1 MNSNLEAAASAA
13 ENATGV
19 DFAESGTQTV
29 RQQSGAENGAANP
42 AAAMK
47 SLRAGIAAAKA
58 GNRAEARSLLLES
71 ARLDESS
78 ETVWLW
84 LASISEQPAELYEFL
99 LKVLA
104 LNPANE
110 RALEWQKATR
120 TLLVNQYITEG
131 AALVQENNRRAAS
144 ECFRRATEFEPNNEI
159 AWLWLASAIDDIEDK
174 LAVLGRVLH
183 LNPNN
188 EKAQT
193 MLHSAKRQM
202 ARSLLRK
209 GSLAAVSGDRATAAR
224 MLGEIMEYD
233 AEFEE
238 AWLLKAFLSETIE
251 EKARSF
257 RRVLE
262 LNPDNSQAALGL
274 ASLQA
279 MHEPHGE
286 RKESAVETVETAGCP
301 FCASQNPIGEAR
313 CHSCK
318 AFVSFE
324 DTDNLLVHDGVD
336 DNTVRNFIERLLA
349 EQNARELSGEEHLNL
364 GFAYLNLKNFKKGA
378 LHLMRAAEVAADDA
392 TLQRR
397 VGRWLEKLNQIAPEL
412 NSETAAS
419 GKTIMV
425 VDDSPT
431 VRKLITGKL
440 EKHGHTVVV
449 AVDGMDA
456 LAKINEEK
464 PDLILLDVTMPRLDG
479 YQLCKLIRQNPAT
492 KQVPVVMI
500 SGKDGFFDKVRGRMA
515 GSTAY
520 ITKPFGPETLLQTVE
535 NYCK

>member
-1 MNSNLEAAASAA
+1 MNSNLEATSAPAA
-13 ENATGV
+13 ENAVNV
-19 DFAESGTQTV
+19 DFAEQDNQAVWQKSGV
-29 RQQSGAENGAANP
+29 ENRP
-42 AAAMK
+42 AAMK
-47 SLRAGIAAAKA
+47 SLRGGISAAKA
-58 GNRAEARSLLLES
+58 GNRAEARNLLLES
-71 ARLDESS
+71 ARLDETN

-84 LASISEQPAELYEFL
+84 LASISEQPAELYGFL

-104 LNPANE
+104 LNPENE

-120 TLLVNQYITEG
+120 TLLVNQSITEG
-131 AALVQENNRRAAS
+131 ATLIQENNRRAAA
-144 ECFRRATEFEPNNEI
+144 ECFRRATEYEPNNEI
-159 AWLWLASAIDDIEDK
+159 AWLWLASATDDIEDK
-174 LAVLGRVLH
+174 LAFLQRILR

-193 MLHSAKRQM
+193 MFHSAKRQM

-209 GSLAAVSGDRATAAR
+209 GSLAAVSGDRAGAIR
-224 MLGEIMEYD
+224 FLGEIMEYD

-238 AWLLKAFLSETIE
+238 AWLLKAFLSETVE
-251 EKARSF
+251 EKARCF
-257 RRVLE
+257 RRALE
-262 LNPDNSQAALGL
+262 INPDNSQAASGL

-279 MHEPHGE
+279 MPESNVE
-286 RKESAVETVETAGCP
+286 REKFVAEETDACP
-301 FCASQNPIGEAR
+301 FCDWSNPVGAAR
-313 CHSCK
+313 CNSCK
-318 AFVSFE
+318 AFISFE
-324 DTDNLLVHDGVD
+324 DTDNLLVHEGVD
-336 DNTVRNFIERLLA
+336 DNAVRNFIERLHA
-349 EQNARELSGEEHLNL
+349 EQNFRELSGGEHLNL
-364 GFAYLNLKNFKKGA
+364 GFAYLNLKNFKKGSI
-378 LHLMRAAEVAADDA
+378 HLEHAAEVAADDA

-397 VGRWLEKLNQIAPEL
+397 VARWIEKLNQIAPEL
-412 NSETAAS
+412 NNETAVS

-440 EKHGHTVVV
+440 EKHGHHVVV

-479 YQLCKLIRQNPAT
+479 FQLCKLIRQNPAT

>member
-1 MNSNLEAAASAA
+1 MNSNLEAASAHAA
-13 ENATGV
+13 ENSVNV
-19 DFAESGTQTV
+19 DFAKRDKQTAWQNSAV
-29 RQQSGAENGAANP
+29 ENRS
-42 AAAMK
+42 AAMK
-47 SLRAGIAAAKA
+47 SLRYGIAAAKA
-58 GNRAEARSLLLES
+58 GNRSEARNLLLES
-71 ARLDESS
+71 ARLDETN

-104 LNPANE
+104 LNPENE

-120 TLLVNQYITEG
+120 TLLVNQSITEG
-131 AALVQENNRRAAS
+131 AALVQENNRRAAA
-144 ECFRRATEFEPNNEI
+144 ECFRRATDYEPNNEI
-159 AWLWLASAIDDIEDK
+159 AWLWLASATDEIEDK

-209 GSLAAVSGDRATAAR
+209 GSLAAVSGDRATAMR

-238 AWLLKAFLSETIE
+238 AWLLKAFLSETVE
-251 EKARSF
+251 EKARCF
-257 RRVLE
+257 RRALE
-262 LNPDNSQAALGL
+262 INPDNSQAALGL

-279 MHEPHGE
+279 MSEPVVE
-286 RKESAVETVETAGCP
+286 RREPLAEEETAACP
-301 FCASQNPIGEAR
+301 FCGWSNPVDAAR

-324 DTDNLLVHDGVD
+324 DTDILLVHDGVD
-336 DNTVRNFIERLLA
+336 DNAVRDFIERLHA
-349 EQNARELSGEEHLNL
+349 EQTSRELSGEEHLNL
-364 GFAYLNLKNFKKGA
+364 GFAYLNLKNFKKGSV
-378 LHLMRAAEVAADDA
+378 HLTRAAEVSAEDA
-392 TLQRR
+392 TLQRH
-397 VGRWLEKLNQIAPEL
+397 VARWLEKINQIAPES
-412 NSETAAS
+412 NSEGANS

-440 EKHGHTVVV
+440 EKHGHRVVV

-520 ITKPFGPETLLQTVE
+520 ITKPFGPETLLQTVAT
-535 NYCK
+535 YCK

>member
-1 MNSNLEAAASAA
+1 MNTNLEATPAA
-13 ENATGV
+13 ENALSV
-19 DFAESGTQTV
+19 DFTERDNQTV
-29 RQQSGAENGAANP
+29 WQTADIENRAK
-42 AAAMK
+42 AMK

-58 GNRAEARSLLLES
+58 GNRVEARSLLLES
-71 ARLDESS
+71 ARLDETS

-120 TLLVNQYITEG
+120 TLLVNKSITEG
-131 AALVQENNRRAAS
+131 AALVQENNRRAAAD
-144 ECFRRATEFEPNNEI
+144 CFRRATEYEPNNEI
-159 AWLWLASAIDDIEDK
+159 AWLWLASATDDIEEK
-174 LAVLGRVLH
+174 LSLLGRVLH

-193 MLHSAKRQM
+193 MLHSARRQM

-224 MLGEIMEYD
+224 MLAEIMEYD

-238 AWLLKAFLSETIE
+238 AWLLKAFLSESVD
-251 EKARSF
+251 EKTRSF

-262 LNPDNSQAALGL
+262 INPDNSQAALGL

-279 MHEPHGE
+279 MPEASVE
-286 RKESAVETVETAGCP
+286 RKASFIENEEIEACP
-301 FCASQNPIGEAR
+301 FCGWANAIGEAR

-318 AFVSFE
+318 SFVSFE
-324 DTDNLLVHDGVD
+324 DTDNLLVHDAVD
-336 DNTVRNFIERLLA
+336 DNAVRGFIERLLA
-349 EQNARELSGEEHLNL
+349 EQNANELSSGEHLNL

-378 LHLMRAAEVAADDA
+378 VHLTRAAELAEEDAA
-392 TLQRR
+392 LQRC
-397 VGRWLEKLNQIAPEL
+397 VARWLEKLNQIAPEL
-412 NSETAAS
+412 NNETAVS
-419 GKTIMV
+419 GKKIMV

-440 EKHGHTVVV
+440 EKHGHTVV
-449 AVDGMDA
+449 AAIDGMDA

>member
-1 MNSNLEAAASAA
+1 MNSNLEPTFAPAA
-13 ENATGV
+13 ENSVNV
-19 DFAESGTQTV
+19 DFAGRDRQETV
-29 RQQSGAENGAANP
+29 WQKPGAENR

-47 SLRAGIAAAKA
+47 SLRYGITAAKA

-71 ARLDESS
+71 ARLDETN

-84 LASISEQPAELYEFL
+84 LASISEQPAELYGFL

-104 LNPANE
+104 LNPENE

-120 TLLVNQYITEG
+120 TLLVNQSITEG
-131 AALVQENNRRAAS
+131 AALVQENNRRAAA
-144 ECFRRATEFEPNNEI
+144 ECFRRATQFDPNNEI
-159 AWLWLASAIDDIEDK
+159 ALLWLASATDEIEDK
-174 LAVLGRVLH
+174 LAYLQRILR

-193 MLHSAKRQM
+193 MFQSAKRQM

-209 GSLAAVSGDRATAAR
+209 GSLAAVSGDRQTANQI
-224 MLGEIMEYD
+224 LSEIMEYD

-238 AWLLKAFLSETIE
+238 AWLLKAFLSQTVE
-251 EKARSF
+251 EKARCF
-257 RRVLE
+257 RRALE
-262 LNPDNSQAALGL
+262 INPDNSQAALGL

-279 MHEPHGE
+279 MPESHVEPKKFVVRAE
-286 RKESAVETVETAGCP
+286 ETDACP
-301 FCASQNPIGEAR
+301 FCGWSNPVGAPR
-313 CHSCK
+313 CNSCK

-324 DTDNLLVHDGVD
+324 DTDNLLVPETVD
-336 DNTVRNFIERLLA
+336 DNTLREFIERLHA
-349 EQNARELSGEEHLNL
+349 EQNSRELSGEEHLNL
-364 GFAYLNLKNFKKGA
+364 GFAYLNLKNFKKGSI
-378 LHLMRAAEVAADDA
+378 HLTRAAEVSAEDA
-392 TLQRR
+392 TLHRC
-397 VGRWLEKLNQIAPEL
+397 VARWIEKINQVAPEL
-412 NSETAAS
+412 NSETAIS

-440 EKHGHTVVV
+440 EKHGHRVVV

-464 PDLILLDVTMPRLDG
+464 PDMILLDVTMPRLDG

-492 KQVPVVMI
+492 KQTPVVMI
-500 SGKDGFFDKVRGRMA
+500 SGKDGFFDKVRARMA